1 MTNLPKIRSMIYDML
16 EQSVVQNSGNN
27 GNDIS
32 FSQDVKAVIKKHPN
46 EKTPIQIIQVQ
57 SVNISSIVLMA
68 VKMLRELEEEP
79 VEIELAPKKLR
90 RNRKKKEIV
99 KMLKEGVPVPD
110 IINKNIATQA
120 YVYRIAKEN
129 MVVGEG

>member
-1 MTNLPKIRSMIYDML
+1 MIYDML